1 MMTRRS
7 IVSTPDLRGTWH
19 APRGGKRVASTDFA
33 PVSALRFGRSA
44 MFVEQRVLAQDRL
57 ILRA

>member
-1 MMTRRS
+1 
-7 IVSTPDLRGTWH
+7 
-19 APRGGKRVASTDFA
+19 
-33 PVSALRFGRSA
+33 LRFGRSA